1 MPSPTVAMYHDVN
14 DRPADETEE
23 GAEHWYAHAVNFVVV
38 MSRVRA
44 GSTLQVTDHPDEY
57 CVVLPTGATPIKVTA
72 GGDEVLANEESLV
85 VVPPGDSRVEALEDG
100 FVHRVLSKRSPLHGR
115 GRTDDSPV
123 HAQVDFVPEL
133 VPWPDPAGGFRL
145 RHYPLTDFEHLEGK
159 QRIFRTTN
167 LMIKLAPAKDSRR
180 SPHELSPH
188 SHADFEQA
196 SLVVH
201 GEWIH
206 HMRLPWGSDSAQ
218 WLDDEHHRIGAPSV
232 TVIPPTVI
240 HTSQSVGQHLNQLI
254 DIFSPPRLDFSL
266 AGRVTNE
273 RDYPLPE
280 GVR

>member
-1 MPSPTVAMYHDVN
+1 MHSSTVGIYHDVN
-14 DRPADETEE
+14 DRSADETEE

-38 MSRVRA
+38 TSRVRA
-44 GSTLQVTDHPDEY
+44 GSTIRLDDHPDEY
-57 CVVLPTGATPIKVTA
+57 CVVLPTGAISVTVTT
-72 GGDEVLANEESLV
+72 GGEEVLAHEESLV
-85 VVPPGDSRVEALEDG
+85 VVPPGDSRIEATQDG
-100 FVHRVLSKRSPLHGR
+100 FVHRVLSKKSPLHARGR
-115 GRTDDSPV
+115 GDGPV
-123 HAQVDFVPEL
+123 HAQADLVADL
-133 VPWPDPAGGFRL
+133 VPWPDPVGGFRL

-167 LMIKLAPAKDSRR
+167 MMIKLAPAKDSRR
-180 SPHELSPH
+180 SPRELSPH

-206 HMRLPWGSDSAQ
+206 HMRLPWKADSTQ

-240 HTSQSVGQHLNQLI
+240 HTSQSIGEHLNQLI
-254 DIFSPPRLDFSL
+254 DIFAPPRVDFSL

-273 RDYPLPE
+273 DDYPLPE
-280 GVR
+280 GLR